1 MNAYTVATVRLVV
14 QVCRLADRGGNTIP
28 LEEAAAV
35 LGSVDAAA
43 LARMAWREAGRLDP
57 AYLPCGHHLEAVR
70 FGVPTGCF
78 ECMPHHQHQAT
89 PQVPTG
95 PLAPLPPLEVG
106 VVDVRGGGGGAVG
119 AGPAGDGSGDAVGGP
134 GPAPAPRG
142 EP

>member
-1 MNAYTVATVRLVV
+1 MPTPLQMQAMNAYTVAAVRLVV
-14 QVCRLADRGGNTIP
+14 QVCRLASYGGNTIP

-78 ECMPHHQHQAT
+78 ECMSH
-89 PQVPTG
+89 PTG
-95 PLAPLPPLEVG
+95 TPPLTVTTC
-106 VVDVRGGGGGAVG
+106 
-119 AGPAGDGSGDAVGGP
+119 
-134 GPAPAPRG
+134 
-142 EP
+142 